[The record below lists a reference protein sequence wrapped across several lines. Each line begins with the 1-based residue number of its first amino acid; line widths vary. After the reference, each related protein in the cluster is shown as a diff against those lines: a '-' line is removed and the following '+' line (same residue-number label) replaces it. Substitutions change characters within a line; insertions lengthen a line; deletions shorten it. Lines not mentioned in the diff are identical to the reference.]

1 MRGGLVILMLGACLL
16 AGCVSPEHEKD
27 RTIAVAKAHCENE
40 GKQFV
45 LKDVDQE
52 GIANVTHFSTTVSG
66 VCLGP
71 HDPGYVAPKPIVSTS
86 TL

>member
-1 MRGGLVILMLGACLL
+1 MRGKLVILMLGACLL
-16 AGCVSPEHEKD
+16 TGCVSPESEKE
-27 RTIAVAKAHCENE
+27 RTIAIAKAHCENE

-52 GIANVTHFSTTVSG
+52 GIANLTRFNTTVSG

-71 HDPGYVAPKPIVSTS
+71 RDPGNAPSKPIVSTS
-86 TL
+86 TS

>member
-1 MRGGLVILMLGACLL
+1 MRRDLVILMLGAGLL
-16 AGCVSPEHEKD
+16 TGCVSPEHEKE
-27 RTIAVAKAHCENE
+27 RTLGIAKAHCENE

-52 GIANVTHFSTTVSG
+52 GIANVTRFSTTVSG

-71 HDPGYVAPKPIVSTS
+71 HDPGHAPSEPIVSSSTS
-86 TL
+86 